1 MHNNTQYILVKYWHQ
16 IREYLLDVGEW
27 YTKKGEY
34 HTKKGEYH
42 TKKSRKC
49 HLFGFHSLKIGV

>member
-1 MHNNTQYILVKYWHQ
+1 MQYILVKYWHQ

>member
-1 MHNNTQYILVKYWHQ
+1 MQYILVKYWHQ

-34 HTKKGEYH
+34 HTKK
-42 TKKSRKC
+42 SRKC
-49 HLFGFHSLKIGV
+49 HIYEFHSLKIGV